1 MVINPTNESNRLLA
15 MSLKIALLAGCPYP
29 VPQGSQA
36 FIRENAL
43 ALQKRGHDI
52 HLIVYGYGAGP
63 SVDNFMIHRCPNIPR
78 GNRTSAGPSFKK
90 IGIDLLMVK
99 TVKRVCREQ
108 NIRVLFAHNY
118 EGLII
123 SLMSGFRPIIYH
135 AHNAM
140 SDELPYYFNKG
151 KTFFHLLGNYI
162 DKKFPTKADYV
173 IVPHERLGAN
183 LILKGIKKEKLR
195 IIPPPVDSASFPISQ
210 IKNEGIP
217 PILYTGNLD
226 KYQNLDFLFRV
237 VERIRKQIPEARLII
252 GTFEKKEIQGA
263 EVVHIGTFDSLK
275 KLLEEDSI
283 MAIPRVSWSGYPIKL
298 LNAMASGKPVVCCES
313 SSYGIKSG
321 FNGIVVPD
329 NDEEGF
335 TQAVITLIKSPSLR
349 AELGKNARES
359 IQIKH
364 NPDIVGKELEELC
377 FSCIK

>member
-1 MVINPTNESNRLLA
+1 
-15 MSLKIALLAGCPYP
+15 MSLKIALVAGCPYP

-43 ALQKRGHDI
+43 ALQKRGHDV
-52 HLIVYGYGAGP
+52 HLIVYGYGVSP
-63 SVDNFMIHRCPNIPR
+63 SVDNFKIHRCPNIP
-78 GNRTSAGPSFKK
+78 GENRTSAGPSLKK
-90 IGIDLLMVK
+90 IWLDLLMVK

-108 NIRVLFAHNY
+108 SIQVLFAHNY

-123 SLMSGFRPIIYH
+123 ALLSGFRPIIYH

-140 SDELPYYFNKG
+140 SDELPYYFNRG
-151 KTFFHLLGNYI
+151 KNFFYLLGNYI
-162 DKKFPTKADYV
+162 DKKFPTKADC
-173 IVPHERLGAN
+173 IITPHERLGAN
-183 LILKGIKKEKLR
+183 LILKGIKKEKLC

-210 IKNEGIP
+210 IKKDVIP

-237 VERIRKQIPEARLII
+237 IEQVRKYIPEARLII

-283 MAIPRVSWSGYPIKL
+283 MAIPRVSWSGYPIKI
-298 LNAMASGKPVVCCES
+298 LNAMASSKPVVCCEGI
-313 SSYGIKSG
+313 SYGIRNG
-321 FNGIVVPD
+321 FNGIVVPN
-329 NDEEGF
+329 NDEEAF
-335 TQAVITLIKSPSLR
+335 TQALITLMKTPSLR
-349 AELGKNARES
+349 EEIGKNARET
-359 IQIKH
+359 IRTKH
-364 NPDIVGKELEELC
+364 NPEIIGKALEDLC

>member
-1 MVINPTNESNRLLA
+1 
-15 MSLKIALLAGCPYP
+15 MSLKIALVAGCPYP

-43 ALQKRGHDI
+43 SLQKRGHEV
-52 HLIVYGYGAGP
+52 HLIVYGYGTSF
-63 SVDNFMIHRCPNIPR
+63 SVDNFKIHRCPNIP
-78 GNRTSAGPSFKK
+78 GENRTSAGPSLKK
-90 IGIDLLMVK
+90 VWLDLLMVK
-99 TVKRVCREQ
+99 TVKKVCREQ
-108 NIRVLFAHNY
+108 NIQILFAHNY

-123 SLMSGFRPIIYH
+123 ALMSGFHPIIYH

-151 KTFFHLLGNYI
+151 KNFFYLLGNYI
-162 DKKFPTKADYV
+162 DKKFPPKADYV
-173 IVPHERLGAN
+173 IAPHERLGAN

-195 IIPPPVDSASFPISQ
+195 IIPPPIDSASFPRSQ
-210 IKNEGIP
+210 IKNDGIP

-237 VERIRKQIPEARLII
+237 VERVRKNIPDARLII

-283 MAIPRVSWSGYPIKL
+283 MTIPRVSWSGYPIKL

-313 SSYGIKSG
+313 CSYGIKNG
-321 FNGIVVPD
+321 YNGIVTPD
-329 NDEEGF
+329 NDEESFAQGL
-335 TQAVITLIKSPSLR
+335 ITLMKTPSLR
-349 AELGKNARES
+349 EELGKNARET
-359 IQIKH
+359 IQVKH
-364 NPDIVGKELEELC
+364 NPDIVGKALENLC
-377 FSCIK
+377 LSCIKGN

>member
-1 MVINPTNESNRLLA
+1 

-78 GNRTSAGPSFKK
+78 ENRTSAGPSLKK
-90 IGIDLLMVK
+90 VWFDLLMVK
-99 TVKRVCREQ
+99 TVKRVCCEQ
-108 NIRVLFAHNY
+108 NIQVLFAHNY

-151 KTFFHLLGNYI
+151 KTFFYLLGNYI

-173 IVPHERLGAN
+173 IAPHERLGAN

-195 IIPPPVDSASFPISQ
+195 IIPPPVDCASFPISQ

-237 VERIRKQIPEARLII
+237 MERVRKHIPESRLII

-283 MAIPRVSWSGYPIKL
+283 MAIPRISWSGYPIKL
-298 LNAMASGKPVVCCES
+298 LNAMASGKPVICCES

-329 NDEEGF
+329 NDEEAF
-335 TQAVITLIKSPSLR
+335 IQAVITLMKSPSLR
-349 AELGKNARES
+349 EQLGKNARKS

-364 NPDIVGKELEELC
+364 APEIVGKELEDLC
-377 FSCIK
+377 FSCLK